1 MNLRLFCAA
10 IALLFFAHAQAQL
23 EASIW
28 YFGIN
33 AGLDFRSGT
42 PVALEDGQVVTDEGC
57 ATISDPLGNLIFY
70 TDGTTVWNRNHSIMP
85 NGTGLLGTSSSS
97 HSGII
102 VPKPNDPDIFY
113 VFTVYQEGSPY
124 GVNYSEVDMTLDGGL
139 GDVTAK
145 NVHLYGPSLEK
156 LTAVEHANGRDI
168 WVITHDWGNA
178 DFLTY
183 LVTPAGVNATPVV
196 STVGFDMSGSLDETD
211 AIGCIK
217 ASPDGSKVAISHRDT
232 GSELLDF
239 DTTTGVLSN
248 PILLTTAPFQY
259 GVEFSPSGQVLYLS
273 SFTNQIYQYDLTAAD
288 IPGSAI
294 NINENN
300 GGEAGLQLGID
311 GKIYITNFLRNSLS
325 VIHDPNVLGL
335 GCNYEYAAIDL
346 GTGQSFWGLPPFIQ
360 SFFYI
365 SDIQANHLCLGDA
378 TEFSINV
385 SEPIVSILWD
395 FGDGNTSADESPNHT
410 YTLPGNYTVSVTV
423 NTASETQVETTD
435 IAISEVPVA
444 NPVTDPVVCNATSTY
459 NFDLST
465 LDTDVLGAQSV
476 TNFEVSYHTTLA
488 DADTNSN
495 PMSSISTFGLGTTPV
510 FARIS
515 NRANRDCYDTT
526 AFTININLQPS
537 LYTVTD
543 WTVCD
548 DDTNGLYTFDLT
560 SKDAEVLN
568 GQDNSIFT
576 ISYHSSQTDAD
587 NRTNALGVSYT
598 NTLPV
603 ETLFFRIENSSETD
617 CYETGSFAI
626 EVIEQVVANAPA
638 NLEFCDTDNDG
649 NATFDL
655 SLVETEVVGT
665 QNHASSVLSYHST
678 QADADANTN
687 PLATNFNSTNYQET
701 IYVRL
706 ANTSNSDCYDTTSFQ
721 LLIFDTPVV
730 PTVSDWYACDDN
742 NDGVL
747 SFDLSQKTNE
757 ILSSFPSGTVSF
769 HETQNDADL
778 DQNVIV
784 GNYFNTANPQTIY
797 FRIENPGNAN
807 CYNLGQFQIQ
817 VFDTPSATMP
827 TDIVVCD
834 VDETG
839 RYSFDLSQKDLEVL
853 NGQDQNVL
861 DVLYFS
867 SETDALYNSNAL
879 PATTYNNHSLS
890 DVIYARVHNPL
901 FPDCFAITNFSV
913 LINSLPQIGLQDTYV
928 MCPDSPDLTV
938 QAGIFES
945 YEWTD
950 HAGQVLGNAREQF
963 IAALGNYSL
972 TVTETTNGVT
982 CSNTFNFEVVSS
994 GAPDSFT
1001 VSTDG
1006 VSDEITLTVDAVGI
1020 GTFEYSIDGIN
1031 YQTDNQFTVF
1041 PGRYTVYVRD
1051 PFECRTLSQE
1061 IIALGYQ
1068 KFFSPN
1074 GDNYH
1079 EYWNVIGAEQFP
1091 NSRLFIYDRLGK
1103 LLRQI
1108 SPQGQ
1113 GWDGTYL
1120 RRPMPASDYW
1130 FRFEYGEG
1138 EVLTGHFSLKR

>member
-10 IALLFFAHAQAQL
+10 IALLFSVHVQSQL

-28 YFGIN
+28 YFGTN
-33 AGLDFRSGT
+33 AGLDFRSGA
-42 PVALEDGQVVTDEGC
+42 PVALEDGELVTKEGC
-57 ATISDPLGNLIFY
+57 ATISDPLGNLLFY
-70 TDGTTVWNRNHSIMP
+70 TDGSTVWNRNHIIMP
-85 NGTGLLGTSSSS
+85 NGTGLLGNSTSSQSA
-97 HSGII
+97 II
-102 VPKPNDPDIFY
+102 VPKPNDSNIFY
-113 VFTVYQEGSPY
+113 IITVSYEGVAD
-124 GVNYSEVDMTLDGGL
+124 GVNYSEVDMGLNGGL
-139 GDVTAK
+139 GDVTVK
-145 NVHLYGPSLEK
+145 NVHLYGPSMEK

-168 WVITHDWGNA
+168 WVITHDWANA

-183 LVTPAGVNATPVV
+183 LVTPAGVNTTPVV
-196 STVGFDMSGSLDETD
+196 STVGMDLSGSLDTTA
-211 AIGCIK
+211 AIGYLK
-217 ASPDGSKVAISHRDT
+217 ASPDGTKVAVSHRDA

-239 DTTTGVLSN
+239 DTTTGILSN
-248 PILLTTAPFQY
+248 PILLTTEGMQY
-259 GVEFSPSGQVLYLS
+259 GVEFSPSSKILYLS
-273 SFTNQIYQYDLTAAD
+273 PFTEFLYQYDLTAAD

-300 GGEAGLQLGID
+300 VGEAALQLGID
-311 GKIYITNFLRNSLS
+311 GKIYATNFLRNTLS

-335 GCNYEYAAIDL
+335 GCNYEFAAIDL
-346 GTGQSFWGLPPFIQ
+346 GSGEAFWGLPPFIQ
-360 SFFYI
+360 SFFFI
-365 SDIQANHLCLGDA
+365 SDIQADNLCLGDT

-385 SEPIVSILWD
+385 SEPIVSISWD
-395 FGDGNTSADESPNHT
+395 FGDGNTSTDENPTHT
-410 YTLPGNYTVSVTV
+410 YTFPGNYTVSVTV
-423 NTASETQVETTD
+423 TTASETQVETRD
-435 IAISEVPVA
+435 IVISEVPVA
-444 NPVTDPVVCNATSTY
+444 NPVTDPVVCNATNTY

-465 LDTDVLGAQSV
+465 LDTEVLGTQSATDFV
-476 TNFEVSYHTTLA
+476 VSYHTILA

-495 PMSSISTFGLGTTPV
+495 PMSSISTFGLGATPV
-510 FARIS
+510 FVRIS
-515 NRANRDCYDTT
+515 NRADRDCYDTT
-526 AFTININLQPS
+526 AFTINIYLQPS
-537 LYTVTD
+537 LHAVTD

-548 DDTNGLYTFDLT
+548 DDTDGVYNFDLT

-568 GQDNSIFT
+568 GQDVSTFAV
-576 ISYHSSQTDAD
+576 SYHSSQTDAD
-587 NRTNALGVSYT
+587 NRANALGASYI

-603 ETLFFRIENSSETD
+603 ETLFFRIENSGETD

-626 EVIEQVVANAPA
+626 EVIEQVVANTPV
-638 NLEFCDTDNDG
+638 NLEICDTDNNG

-655 SLVETEVVGT
+655 SLVETEIIGA
-665 QNHASSVLSYHST
+665 QNPASLVISYHST
-678 QADADANTN
+678 KADADANTN
-687 PLATNFNSTNYQET
+687 PLATNFDSTNYQET

-706 ANTSNSDCYDTTSFQ
+706 ANASNLDCYDTTSFQ

-730 PTVSDWYACDDN
+730 SIVSDWYACDDD

-747 SFDLSQKTNE
+747 SFDLTEKTSE

-778 DQNVIV
+778 DQNPIV

-797 FRIENPGNAN
+797 FRIENSGNAN

-827 TDIVVCD
+827 MDIVVCD

-839 RYSFDLSQKDLEVL
+839 RYTFDLGQKDLEIL
-853 NGQDQNVL
+853 NGQAPNVFE
-861 DVLYFS
+861 VLYFS
-867 SETDALYNSNAL
+867 SEMDALNNTNALLATAYNSNSA
-879 PATTYNNHSLS
+879 S

-901 FPDCFAITNFSV
+901 FSDCFAITNFSV
-913 LINSLPQIGLQDTYV
+913 LINPLPQIGLQDTYV
-928 MCPDSPDLTV
+928 ICPDSPDLTI
-938 QAGIFES
+938 QADIFES

-950 HAGQVLGNAREQF
+950 SAGQVLGNAQEQF

-982 CSNTFNFEVVSS
+982 CTNAFNFEVVSS

-1031 YQTDNQFTVF
+1031 YQTDNQFMVF
-1041 PGRYTVYVRD
+1041 PGRYIVYVRD

-1074 GDNYH
+1074 GDNHH

-1091 NSRLFIYDRLGK
+1091 NSLLFIYDRLGK
-1103 LLRQI
+1103 LLCQI

-1138 EVLTGHFSLKR
+1138 EVLTGHFTLKR